1 MQFVK
6 IRYKEL
12 RKGLGLTQE
21 QMAQKLG
28 ITQSAWARMESGGVQ
43 DIRVS
48 TLVHIC
54 TTFDVS
60 ADWLLGLSEK
70 SSSR

>member
-1 MQFVK
+1 MQFVN

-12 RKGLGLTQE
+12 RKRLGLTQE
-21 QMAQKLG
+21 QIAQKLG

-48 TLVHIC
+48 TLFHIC
-54 TTFDVS
+54 KTLNVS
-60 ADWLLGLSEK
+60 ADWLLGLKEDTP
-70 SSSR
+70 